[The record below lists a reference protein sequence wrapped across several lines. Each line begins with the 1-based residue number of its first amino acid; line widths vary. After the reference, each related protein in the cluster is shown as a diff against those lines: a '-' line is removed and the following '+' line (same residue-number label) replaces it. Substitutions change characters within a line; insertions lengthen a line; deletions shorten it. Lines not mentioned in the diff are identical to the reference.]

1 MPLSLLASYWH
12 RLYGSD
18 RFGECLRVFLALA
31 GIVLYGLASGRL
43 APVIP
48 MLLGAIACA
57 LADTEDQWRHRLLTL
72 LVTLG
77 CFAVAAFAV
86 QWLMPHPLLFPTGL
100 WLATFLLVMLGAL
113 DGRYATIAGATL
125 ILAVY
130 TMIGADLAG
139 GPPPDMWPEPLRILA
154 GAAWY
159 GVLSLL
165 WSALLPQQAVR
176 HALARLF
183 HALADQLEAKAAL
196 FVPVRGLDHQ
206 ALQLTLAMRNEAVVR
221 ALNDTRLM
229 LIDRIGSRRPRGAT
243 AALLQ
248 RYFMAQDIHERI
260 NSSHYPYDAL
270 ARAFFHS
277 DVLFRCE
284 RLLHLQADRCRRQAE
299 TLRARSTRGNH
310 AADAAALDD
319 FLTATAAL
327 RQSPQPPAAD
337 LLRALDALS
346 NNLLAID
353 ALLAGKA
360 LLDPPQRQT
369 GVTLQDPAPQSLAE
383 AWARLRIQFSPRTLR
398 FRHALRLATA
408 LLAGDIVLQLTHP
421 QHGYWILLTTL
432 FVCQPSYH
440 ATWRV
445 LLQRVGGTVI
455 GLVAGWAA
463 LRSLPLAL
471 QLPLVVLTGVG
482 FFAFRHRRYALATA
496 AITLFV
502 VLLVNQVG
510 NGYAV
515 IWPRLLDTLVGAAIA
530 ALAIRLILPDW
541 QRRQLGQVLADT
553 VRSDARY
560 LTRIMPQYRS
570 GRHDDLDYRI
580 ARRDAHNA
588 HAELS
593 GVLADM
599 LREPG
604 AQRRGHEALLRFL
617 TAAQVLLGHLST
629 LGAHRQQLGSAAA
642 SEAVRQ
648 LGDGVAAALER
659 VAATLSAQ
667 AAAMPT
673 AAAPV
678 FPETAHRVDPGDDM
692 GQLVLAQLA
701 LIAAQGQKLAAL
713 AVDIHRD

>member
-1 MPLSLLASYWH
+1 MPLSLLDPWW
-12 RLYGSD
+12 RRVYGSD
-18 RFGECLRVFLALA
+18 RFGECLRVFLALT
-31 GIVLYGLASGRL
+31 GIVVYGLLSGRL
-43 APVIP
+43 APAIP

-57 LADTEDQWRHRLLTL
+57 LAETEDQWRNRLRTL
-72 LVTLG
+72 LVTLA

-86 QWLMPHPLLFPTGL
+86 QWLMPHRLLFAVGL
-100 WLATFLLVMLGAL
+100 WLSTFLLVMLGAL
-113 DGRYATIAGATL
+113 NGRYATIAGATL

-139 GPPPDMWPEPLRILA
+139 GPPPDLWQEPWWILA

-183 HALADQLEAKAAL
+183 HALADQLEGKAAL

-206 ALQLTLAMRNEAVVR
+206 ALQLTLATRNEAVVG
-221 ALNDTRLM
+221 ALNDTRLI

-270 ARAFFHS
+270 VAAFFHS

-284 RLLHLQADRCRRQAE
+284 RLLHRQADRCRRQAE
-299 TLRARSTRGNH
+299 ALRARSTHRKDVTDE
-310 AADAAALDD
+310 AAQED
-319 FLTATAAL
+319 FLAAIDAL
-327 RQSPQPPAAD
+327 RQSPQPPSPE

-353 ALLAGKA
+353 TQLAGKA
-360 LLDPPQRQT
+360 LLDPLGRRA
-369 GVTLQDPAPQSLAE
+369 GGSLQDPAPHSLAE
-383 AWARLRIQFSPRTLR
+383 AWARLRIQLTPRTMR
-398 FRHALRLATA
+398 FRHAVRLATA
-408 LLAGDIVLQLTHP
+408 LLAGDAVLQLAHP

-445 LLQRVGGTVI
+445 LWQRVGGTVI

-463 LRSLPLAL
+463 LRLLPLGV

-482 FFAFRHRRYALATA
+482 FFATRHRRYAVATA
-496 AITLFV
+496 AVTLFV

-515 IWPRLLDTLVGAAIA
+515 MWPRLLDTLIGAAIA

-553 VRSDARY
+553 VRSDSRY
-560 LTRIMPQYRS
+560 LARIIPQYRR
-570 GRHDDLDYRI
+570 GKKDDLDYRI

-593 GVLADM
+593 GLLANM
-599 LREPG
+599 MREPSS
-604 AQRRGHEALLRFL
+604 QRRAHEPLLRFL
-617 TAAQVLLGHLST
+617 TAAHVLLGHLST
-629 LGAHRQQLGSAAA
+629 LGAHRQQLQSVTARNTVQQVGNALA
-642 SEAVRQ
+642 R
-648 LGDGVAAALER
+648 ALEQ
-659 VAATLSAQ
+659 VATVLSTPSATIS
-667 AAAMPT
+667 T
-673 AAAPV
+673 SPV
-678 FPETAHRVDPGDDM
+678 FETASATDCRDDTT
-692 GQLVLAQLA
+692 QLVLDQLA
-701 LIAAQGQKLAAL
+701 LIAAQGQKLALL
-713 AVDIHRD
+713 AGDIHRD

>member
-1 MPLSLLASYWH
+1 MPLSLLEQFWR

-31 GIVLYGLASGRL
+31 GIVVYGLVSGWL

-57 LADTEDQWRHRLLTL
+57 LAETEDQWRNRLLTL

-86 QWLMPHPLLFPTGL
+86 EWLLPHRLLFATDL
-100 WLATFLLVMLGAL
+100 WLSTFLLVMLGAL
-113 DGRYATIAGATL
+113 NGRYATIAGATL

-130 TMIGADLAG
+130 TMIGADLAS
-139 GPPPDMWPEPLRILA
+139 GPPADLLWEPLLILA

-183 HALADQLEAKAAL
+183 HALADQLEGKAAL

-206 ALQLTLAMRNEAVVR
+206 ALQLALAMRNEAVVR
-221 ALNDTRLM
+221 ALNDTRLV
-229 LIDRIGSRRPRGAT
+229 LIDRIGSRRPRGTT

-248 RYFMAQDIHERI
+248 RYFMAQDIHERV

-270 ARAFFHS
+270 TSAFFHS

-284 RLLHLQADRCRRQAE
+284 RLLHLQAARCRRQAE
-299 TLRARSTRGNH
+299 ALRAQSTQGND

-319 FLTATAAL
+319 FQTAIATL
-327 RQSPQPPAAD
+327 RQSPQPPSPD

-346 NNLLAID
+346 NNLRAID
-353 ALLAGKA
+353 AQLAGKA
-360 LLDPPQRQT
+360 LLDPQLLHA
-369 GVTLQDPAPQSLAE
+369 GGILQDPAPQSLRE
-383 AWARLRIQFSPRTLR
+383 AWARLRAQLSPRSLR

-408 LLAGDIVLQLTHP
+408 LLAGDIVLQLAHP

-455 GLVAGWAA
+455 GLVAGWMA
-463 LRSLPLAL
+463 LRSLPLAG
-471 QLPLVVLTGVG
+471 QMPLVVLTGVG
-482 FFAFRHRRYALATA
+482 FFATRHRRYALATA

-515 IWPRLLDTLVGAAIA
+515 IWPRLLDTLIGAAIA
-530 ALAIRLILPDW
+530 ALAIQLILPDW
-541 QRRQLGQVLADT
+541 QHRQLGQVLADT
-553 VRSDARY
+553 VRSDAHY
-560 LTRIMPQYRS
+560 LTRIIPQYRS
-570 GRHDDLDYRI
+570 GKHDDLDYRI

-593 GVLADM
+593 GVLANM

-604 AQRRGHEALLRFL
+604 ATRREHEALLRFL

-629 LGAHRQQLGSAAA
+629 LGAHRQQLASASA
-642 SEAVRQ
+642 SDTVQRF
-648 LGDGVAAALER
+648 GDGVAAALEN
-659 VAATLSAQ
+659 VAAALSTPATI
-667 AAAMPT
+667 PL
-673 AAAPV
+673 
-678 FPETAHRVDPGDDM
+678 PETTRLLPDTADRSDSSDDTA
-692 GQLVLAQLA
+692 QLVLAQLA
-701 LIAAQGQKLAAL
+701 LIAAQGQKLATL
-713 AVDIHRD
+713 AVDIRRD